1 MAKRDD
7 TRQRMLTSA
16 LSLLRERGPNAVT
29 LDSVL
34 AHSGAP
40 RGSIYHHF
48 PGGRDQLVIE
58 AATLGAD
65 AVAGIVEGNS
75 ENPLAA
81 LDRLVEFW
89 KELLQDSDF
98 RAGCPIVALAVDGAG
113 RIPEATQLAQ
123 SSFHRM
129 TTTMIHL
136 LCKAGASE
144 AEARPMANV
153 AIAALEGAV
162 ILCRVER
169 STRPLDDVADMLR
182 SQLAML
188 PSPDSEGSP
197 YYVADVERIRL

>member
-1 MAKRDD
+1 MGKRDD

-58 AATLGAD
+58 AAALGAD
-65 AVAGIVEGNS
+65 AVAGIVEDNNQS
-75 ENPLAA
+75 PFAA
-81 LDRLVEFW
+81 LDGLVDFW
-89 KELLQDSDF
+89 KKMLQDSDF
-98 RAGCPIVALAVDGAG
+98 RAGCPIVALAVDGPD
-113 RIPEATQLAQ
+113 RIPDAAQLSQ
-123 SSFHRM
+123 SSFQRM
-129 TTTMIHL
+129 ATTLIRL
-136 LCKAGASE
+136 LREAGASQ
-144 AEARPMANV
+144 AQARPMANV

-188 PSPDSEGSP
+188 SIPDSAVRP
-197 YYVADVERIRL
+197 YDVADVD

>member
-1 MAKRDD
+1 MGKRDD

-58 AATLGAD
+58 AAALGAD
-65 AVAGIVEGNS
+65 AVAGIVEDNNQS
-75 ENPLAA
+75 PFAA
-81 LDRLVEFW
+81 LDGLVDFW
-89 KELLQDSDF
+89 KKMLQDSDF
-98 RAGCPIVALAVDGAG
+98 RAGCPIVALAVDGPD
-113 RIPEATQLAQ
+113 RIPDAAQLSQ

-129 TTTMIHL
+129 ATTLIRL
-136 LCKAGASE
+136 LREAGASQ
-144 AEARPMANV
+144 AQARPMANV

-188 PSPDSEGSP
+188 SIPDSAVRP
-197 YYVADVERIRL
+197 YDVADVD